1 MGTRRYMIYT
11 DILNLIM
18 IELFSVITT
27 WYSMVLMQM
36 PITPWLPLCFAIII
50 VETYFVRKY
59 VSKLYWFFA
68 IRVLMIVISIFLPLL
83 FSDIFVLVIFN
94 VIWLAADY
102 SFWTNQDQKGIGLIP
117 GLFALLF
124 VVAFIYG
131 TSVQE
136 IFLSS
141 AAYSMG
147 IIYMGMFF
155 LRMYFSNI
163 RDFSEDKQI
172 HNTVP
177 MKLMFMQNSKMVF
190 ALVTIFVIA
199 MLFLRS
205 QTLFDAIGRMLR
217 MLQDILFHF
226 IEWVIS
232 LLPKMKIESILDIM
246 EQGEPVSAD
255 ADAQNPILE
264 FILMIVEYIIRW
276 VIMIVIIGYLLRG
289 IYRFI
294 IQYWCRQIEKEE
306 KLLYGGIRETKE
318 WLEKEK
324 PEVAALRF
332 GKGTNAEK
340 IRRLYRKRIDG
351 LQKKGYIIVK
361 THAPIE
367 RAVDIEQW
375 GDGDVSVEKLT
386 RIYEEARY
394 SAHEMTA
401 EHVKTAKSE
410 KRQMR

>member
-1 MGTRRYMIYT
+1 MATKRYVIYT

-27 WYSMVLMQM
+27 WYSMALMQM
-36 PITPWLPLCFAIII
+36 PITPWPPLCFAIII
-50 VETYFVRKY
+50 VTTYFVRRS

-68 IRVLMIVISIFLPLL
+68 IRIIIIVGSVFLPLL
-83 FSDIFVLVIFN
+83 FSDIFVLAIFN
-94 VIWLAADY
+94 VIWLVADY
-102 SFWTNQDQKGIGLIP
+102 SFWTNPDQKGIGLIP

-124 VVAFIYG
+124 AVAFIYG
-131 TSVQE
+131 TSVKE
-136 IFLSS
+136 NLLSS

-172 HNTVP
+172 HDNVP
-177 MKLMFMQNSKMVF
+177 MKLMFTQNSKMVF
-190 ALVTIFVIA
+190 VLVTIFVVA

-205 QTLFDAIGRMLR
+205 QTLFDAIGRTFSMLR
-217 MLQDILFHF
+217 DILFY
-226 IEWVIS
+226 IIRWVVS
-232 LLPKMKIESILDIM
+232 LLPKLKAVSILDIM
-246 EQGEPVSAD
+246 EQGEQVPIEAG
-255 ADAQNPILE
+255 AKNPIVE
-264 FILMIVEYIIRW
+264 YILMIIEYIIRW
-276 VIMIVIIGYLLRG
+276 AIIIAIISCFLRG

-294 IQYWCRQIEKEE
+294 LQFWNRQIKKEE
-306 KLLYGGIRETKE
+306 EVLYGGIKETKE

-324 PEVAALRF
+324 IGGAPRF
-332 GKGTNAEK
+332 TKGTNVEK
-340 IRRLYRKRIDG
+340 IRRLYKKRIESY
-351 LQKKGYIIVK
+351 QKKGYIIVK

-375 GDGDVSVEKLT
+375 SSGFVSMEKLT
-386 RIYEEARY
+386 QVYEEARY
-394 SAHEMTA
+394 SAHEITA

-410 KRQMR
+410 KRQMQ